1 LYKKRRQRETA
12 VTAHLCENGAVV
24 NDQEELGSDGDARSG
39 SARGRAFTWASFLTS
54 DVDVGG
60 PLIAE
65 ELGSQGDVPSSDI
78 VGGVVGVDRSDERQ
92 VDGREL
98 LEEVRAIACGELR
111 CAHRWPWVRENGRG
125 VCGCRLRATTSSAAW
140 DEHSAL
146 QGDVRRECRWNASR
160 GRGWEVPGAVGSSMV
175 DDELDESG
183 RRNALIQTAVVAD
196 EEWIHSK

>member
-1 LYKKRRQRETA
+1 VASKAVRVGGGGATGDPRREGLFDLLLACSRLRLYKKRRQRETA
-12 VTAHLCENGAVV
+12 VTAHLCENGAIV

-39 SARGRAFTWASFLTS
+39 SARGRAFTWASFFTS

-78 VGGVVGVDRSDERQ
+78 DGGVVGVDRSDERQ

-125 VCGCRLRATTSSAAW
+125 VCGCRLRATTSSAA
-140 DEHSAL
+140 
-146 QGDVRRECRWNASR
+146 
-160 GRGWEVPGAVGSSMV
+160 
-175 DDELDESG
+175 
-183 RRNALIQTAVVAD
+183 
-196 EEWIHSK
+196 